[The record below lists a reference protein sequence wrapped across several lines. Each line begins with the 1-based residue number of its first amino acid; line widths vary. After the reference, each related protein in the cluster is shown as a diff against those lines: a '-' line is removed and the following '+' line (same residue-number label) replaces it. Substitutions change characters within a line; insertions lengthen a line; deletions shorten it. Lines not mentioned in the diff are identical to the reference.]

1 MRFEKKY
8 NYRFS
13 SKKFY
18 KDMKR
23 ESKGAKDW
31 PNTIDGLEISDV
43 HTIAARNG
51 VYEHVGRVAKTK
63 YWVYP
68 EWCEKCI

>member
-1 MRFEKKY
+1 
-8 NYRFS
+8 
-13 SKKFY
+13 
-18 KDMKR
+18 MKR
-23 ESKGAKDW
+23 ESKGTKDW

-43 HTIAARNG
+43 HTIIARNG
-51 VYEHVGRVAKTK
+51 VYEHVGRVARTK